1 MNAPAGPQ
9 IRSPR
14 LPLAA
19 KVRRLDGVD
28 PRSLVAKAEAAVA
41 ELKKSYPEEAS
52 EDVNRLAAAFAAAS
66 AKPGDNAVEV
76 KRIHD
81 IVFDM
86 KSIAGTFDF
95 MLVTQIG
102 ELLCRMTR
110 AIEIADPPM
119 LTVIGLHI
127 DAIVRVFRD
136 QIIGPGGEREQE
148 VVTGLGLAA
157 AKVTGQS

>member
-1 MNAPAGPQ
+1 MNAPAGPK

-28 PRSLVAKAEAAVA
+28 PSSLVAKAEAAVE
-41 ELKKSYPEEAS
+41 ELKKSYPLEAS
-52 EDVNRLAAAFAAAS
+52 EDVNRLAAAFSEAS
-66 AKPGDNAVEV
+66 AKPGDNAAEV

-81 IVFDM
+81 IIFDM

-95 MLVTQIG
+95 VLVTQIG
-102 ELLCRMTR
+102 ESLCRMTR
-110 AIEIADPPM
+110 SIETADQAM

-136 QIIGPGGEREQE
+136 QITGPGSKREQE